1 MKNLDLISH
10 PTNLRRSL
18 FVAIV
23 ALCAVLTVAT
33 TYTRAQSTAS
43 IAGLITDA
51 AGAAIAASSITVT
64 NAETGATR
72 TSSTDSRG
80 LFHVLMLPAGSYQ
93 VRAAKAGFRSEVRN
107 GIAIAAGEQATV
119 NFTLVIGEI
128 KQRITVEAAGPM
140 VADEASE
147 TSGLVGTGEVES
159 LPLNGR
165 SYDELMTLTPGIVN
179 FTSEKTGGVGV
190 SNSAV
195 GNMFAVVGRRPQ
207 ENLFLLNGIEYTGAA
222 EINLQPGGTSGEL
235 LGVDAIREFNVLTGD
250 YGAQYGKRP
259 GAQVLI
265 VTRGGSD
272 GVHGSVYEFAR
283 NGAFDAR
290 NFFDHGPVPPFERN
304 QFGAS
309 LGGPLQRNR
318 TFAFGNYEGFRQKL
332 GLSDVTLVPDQ
343 TARLGF
349 LPGPGGAPVRIG
361 IGAGVTPL
369 LSLWPVQ
376 NGPELGS
383 GIAEAFSHP
392 VQTIRENFGT
402 ARIDRSIS
410 QRDSVSSVYTV
421 DDSNDVTP
429 TSNPLSIDLES
440 LREQVLSAEETHV
453 FSPALLNVARFGYSR
468 AADFYTGNVAASV
481 PGFISGD
488 PVGAIVIGGSA
499 TPNSPSQIT
508 LAGSNVGSHLSA
520 TRNLFT
526 YEDSLA
532 AVKGIHQLSAG
543 VWFQRIQAN
552 DELALGQYGQANFAS
567 LADFLRGTVSTFS
580 AVLSPTPLGWRSL
593 EGAWFAEDAMRIKR
607 GLNVTLGLRNEFT
620 NGWNEAHGR
629 ASNYV
634 FAPDGVMETQ
644 PRIGRSAF
652 IANRARFLPE
662 PRLGIAWAP
671 FRQRRTVI
679 RAGFGI
685 YADLLDD
692 LSYRLDQNAP
702 FNATVTL
709 ANAPLAS
716 LHFVP
721 GEGVPT
727 SGLISPAGVQPNL
740 QTPMVASYSFQ
751 IDQALGRETLLR
763 VAYVGSHGY
772 HELVS
777 IDANE
782 PEPSV
787 CAVSAGVPGT
797 LYIPPGT
804 PRPNPAL
811 ANSWSW
817 FSEGNSTYN
826 ALQTEMWRRWRS
838 GFGFHAAYTWSK
850 SLDDGDTLN
859 GSAAANAPT
868 TVMDTFNPRLDWG
881 SSTFNAA
888 SVAAVDGSYALPS
901 FARTTGPR
909 WERALLN
916 GWTLD
921 GVATISSGFPFTPQ
935 LAFNPSNNGDTRNPD
950 RPSWNPA
957 FTGPVIVGRPNEY
970 FNPAAF
976 SIPANGTFGNVGRD
990 ALTGPGL
997 AQADVSLMKSTRL
1010 SDRLKLQFR
1019 AEFFNLFNTA
1029 NFNTP
1034 GLIVFTK
1041 GETAPSRA
1049 AGAITSTSTSSRQI
1063 QFGLKLAW

>member
-1 MKNLDLISH
+1 MLTHPKAWRRVSH
-10 PTNLRRSL
+10 
-18 FVAIV
+18 F
-23 ALCAVLTVAT
+23 ALVAVLAAVAVAA
-33 TYTRAQSTAS
+33 RNAAGQGAAS
-43 IAGLITDA
+43 ITGVVTDG
-51 AGAAIAASSITVT
+51 AGAPIAAAAITAT
-64 NAETGATR
+64 NTETGGAR
-72 TSSTDSRG
+72 SSFTDSRG
-80 LFHVLMLPAGSYQ
+80 VFHVLMLSAGSYQ
-93 VRAAKAGFRSEVRN
+93 VRAVKPGFRSEVRDS
-107 GIAIAAGEQATV
+107 IAIAAGEQMTV
-119 NFTLVIGEI
+119 DFVLGIGEM
-128 KQRITVEAAGPM
+128 KQRITVKAVGPM
-140 VADEASE
+140 VADEASQ
-147 TSGLVGTGEVES
+147 TFGLVGRREAEA

-165 SYDELMTLTPGIVN
+165 SYDELLTLTPGVVN

-195 GNMFAVVGRRPQ
+195 ANMFAAAGRRPQ
-207 ENLFLLNGIEYTGAA
+207 ENLFLLNGVEYTGAA

-235 LGVDAIREFNVLTGD
+235 LGVDAIREFNALTGD

-265 VTRGGSD
+265 VTRGGSNSI
-272 GVHGSVYEFAR
+272 HGSLYEFAR
-283 NGAFDAR
+283 NSAFDAR
-290 NFFDHGPVPPFERN
+290 NFFDHGPIPQFQRN
-304 QFGAS
+304 QYGAA

-318 TFAFGNYEGFRQKL
+318 TFIFGNYEGFRQKL

-343 TARLGF
+343 NARLGF

-361 IGAGVTPL
+361 IGAGVAPL

-376 NGPELGS
+376 NGPELGN

-392 VQTIRENFGT
+392 VQAIHEHFGT
-402 ARIDRSIS
+402 ARLDRNLSS
-410 QRDSVSSVYTV
+410 RDSMSGVYTV

-429 TSNPLSIDLES
+429 TANPLSIDSES
-440 LREQVLSAEETHV
+440 LREQVLSVDETHV

-468 AADFYTGNVAASV
+468 AAYFYTGNVATSV
-481 PGFISGD
+481 PGFIAGD

-508 LAGSNVGSHLSA
+508 LAGSNVGSHLFA

-526 YEDSLA
+526 TEDSLA
-532 AVKGIHQLSAG
+532 AVKGINQLTAG

-567 LADFLRGTVSTFS
+567 LSDFLRGTVGTFS

-593 EGAWFAEDAMRIKR
+593 EGAWFAEDAIRIKR
-607 GLNVTLGLRNEFT
+607 GLNATLGFRDEFT
-620 NGWNEAHGR
+620 DGWNEGYGR

-634 FAPDGVMETQ
+634 FATDGVMETQ
-644 PRIGRSAF
+644 PRIARSTF
-652 IANRARFLPE
+652 VANRARLLPE
-662 PRLGIAWAP
+662 PRLGVAWAP

-702 FNATVTL
+702 FNTTVTL
-709 ANAPLAS
+709 ANAPVAT

-721 GEGVPT
+721 GEALPS
-727 SGLISPAGVQPNL
+727 SGLISPGGVQPNL

-751 IDQALGRETLLR
+751 IDQAFGRDSLLR
-763 VAYVGSHGY
+763 VAYVGSHAY

-782 PEPSV
+782 PEPLV
-787 CAVSAGVPGT
+787 CEVPSCVSGT
-797 LYIPPGT
+797 LFIAPGT
-804 PRPNPAL
+804 PRPNPSL
-811 ANSWSW
+811 ANSWGW

-826 ALQTEMWRRWRS
+826 AFQTEIWRRWR
-838 GFGFHAAYTWSK
+838 GRFGFHASYTWSK

-881 SSTFNAA
+881 PSTFNAA
-888 SVAAVDGSYALPS
+888 SVAAIDGSYSLPS
-901 FARTTGPR
+901 FGRDAGRR
-909 WERALLN
+909 WERALLD

-921 GVATISSGFPFTPQ
+921 GVATIASGFPFTPQ
-935 LAFNPSNNGDTRNPD
+935 LGFNPSNNGDTRNPD
-950 RPSWNPA
+950 RPSWNPS
-957 FTGPVIVGRPNEY
+957 FSGPVIVARPDEY

-976 SIPANGTFGNVGRD
+976 LIPATGTFGNVGRD
-990 ALTGPGL
+990 ALIGPGL
-997 AQADVSLMKSTRL
+997 AQADVCLMKSTRL
-1010 SDRLKLQFR
+1010 TDRLKLQFR
-1019 AEFFNLFNTA
+1019 AEFFNLLNSA

-1034 GLIVFTK
+1034 SLIVFTQ
-1041 GETAPSRA
+1041 GEQTPSRA
-1049 AGAITSTSTSSRQI
+1049 AGTITSTSATSRQI

>member
-1 MKNLDLISH
+1 MSSQPITWRALPVVLAA
-10 PTNLRRSL
+10 L
-18 FVAIV
+18 FA
-23 ALCAVLTVAT
+23 AATVVPRNAA
-33 TYTRAQSTAS
+33 AQSGAS
-43 IAGLITDA
+43 INGIVMDD
-51 AGAAIAASSITVT
+51 AGAPITAATITAT
-64 NAETGATR
+64 NTDTGAAR
-72 TSSTDSRG
+72 TSFTNSRG
-80 LFHVLMLPAGSYQ
+80 VFHVLMLPAGSYQ
-93 VRAAKAGFRSEVRN
+93 VRAVKAGFRSQNQN
-107 GIAIAAGEQATV
+107 GVTVSAGEHAVV
-119 NFTLVIGEI
+119 NFVLGIGEL
-128 KQRITVEAAGPM
+128 KQHITVEAAGPM
-140 VADEASE
+140 VADEASQ
-147 TSGLVGTGEVES
+147 TSGLVGRREVED

-165 SYDELMTLTPGIVN
+165 SYDELLTLTPGIVN
-179 FTSEKTGGVGV
+179 FTQEKTGGVGV

-195 GNMFAVVGRRPQ
+195 GNMFAVAGRRPQ

-235 LGVDAIREFNVLTGD
+235 LGVDAIREFNVLAGD

-265 VTRGGSD
+265 VTQGGSD
-272 GVHGSVYEFAR
+272 SVHGSLYEFIR
-283 NGAFDAR
+283 NSALDAR

-304 QFGAS
+304 QYGAA
-309 LGGPLQRNR
+309 LGGPLGRNR

-332 GLSDVTLVPDQ
+332 GLSDVTLIPDQ
-343 TARLGF
+343 NARLGV
-349 LPGPGGAPVRIG
+349 LPGPGGAPVKIG
-361 IGAGVTPL
+361 IGAGVAPL

-376 NGPELGS
+376 NGPELGG

-392 VQTIRENFGT
+392 VQTIREDFGA
-402 ARIDRSIS
+402 ARLDRNLSHGDSIS
-410 QRDSVSSVYTV
+410 GVYTV

-429 TSNPLSIDLES
+429 TSNPLSIDLER
-440 LREQVLSAEETHV
+440 LREQVLSVEETHV
-453 FSPALLNVARFGYSR
+453 FSPALLNVTRFGYSR
-468 AADFYTGNVAASV
+468 AAYFYTGNVAASV
-481 PGFISGD
+481 PGFIAGD
-488 PVGAIVIGGSA
+488 PVGAVVIGGSA

-508 LAGSNVGSHLSA
+508 LAGSNVGSHLYA

-532 AVKGIHQLSAG
+532 GVKGMNQLTAG

-593 EGAWFAEDAMRIKR
+593 EGAWFAEDAIRIKR
-607 GLNVTLGLRNEFT
+607 SLTVTLGFRNEFT

-634 FAPDGVMETQ
+634 FSPGGVMETRT
-644 PRIGRSAF
+644 RIGRSAF
-652 IANRARFLPE
+652 TANRARFLPE

-679 RAGFGI
+679 RAGFGV

-702 FNATVTL
+702 FNATVIL

-721 GEGVPT
+721 GEGAPST
-727 SGLISPAGVQPNL
+727 GLISPAGVQPNL
-740 QTPMVASYSFQ
+740 ETPMVASYSFQ

-763 VAYVGSHGY
+763 AAYVGSHGY

-782 PEPSV
+782 PAPSV
-787 CAVSAGVPGT
+787 CDVSACAWGT
-797 LYIPPGT
+797 LLIPPGT
-804 PRPNPAL
+804 PRPNPGL

-826 ALQTEMWRRWRS
+826 AFQTEVWRRWRG

-881 SSTFNAA
+881 PSTFNAT
-888 SVAAVDGSYALPS
+888 SVAAIDGSYALPS
-901 FARTTGPR
+901 FGRDAGPR
-909 WERALLN
+909 WERELFN

-921 GVATISSGFPFTPQ
+921 GVAAISSGFPFTPQ
-935 LAFNPSNNGDTRNPD
+935 LAFNPSNNGDSRNPD

-957 FTGPVIVGRPNEY
+957 FRGPVIVGRPNEY
-970 FNPAAF
+970 FSPAAF
-976 SIPANGTFGNVGRD
+976 SVPASGTFGSVGRD

-1010 SDRLKLQFR
+1010 KDRLQLQFR
-1019 AEFFNLFNTA
+1019 AEFFNVLNKT

-1041 GETAPSRA
+1041 GETTPSRA
-1049 AGAITSTSTSSRQI
+1049 AGAITSTATSSRQI